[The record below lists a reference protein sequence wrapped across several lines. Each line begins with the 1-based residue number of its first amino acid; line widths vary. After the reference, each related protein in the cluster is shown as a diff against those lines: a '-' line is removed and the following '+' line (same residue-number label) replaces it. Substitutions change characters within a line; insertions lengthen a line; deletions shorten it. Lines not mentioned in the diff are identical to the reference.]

1 MREKFIF
8 KELIKNENLGE
19 LYVEVKKACK
29 DLEDDCDDFI
39 QNDFQVYVATKII
52 ADKNNVSTALLG
64 MGADKSYIAAI
75 VANYYRQIGKRVAI
89 VTSQ

>member
-64 MGADKSYIAAI
+64 MGAGKSYIAAI
-75 VANYYRQIGKRVAI
+75 VANYYRQIGQRVAI